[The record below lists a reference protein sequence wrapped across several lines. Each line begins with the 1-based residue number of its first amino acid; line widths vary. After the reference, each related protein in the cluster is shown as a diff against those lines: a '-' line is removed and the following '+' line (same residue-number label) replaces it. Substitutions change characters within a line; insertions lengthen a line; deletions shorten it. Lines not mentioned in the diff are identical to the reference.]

1 MTGATSGTVTLT
13 PPAVAGTQSYTL
25 PSAVPAVSGY
35 ALTSTTGGTMS
46 WSASGKI
53 VQVVTASFGTQ
64 TNFTTT
70 TMTDTGLTASITPT
84 SASNTILVFANLSG
98 LKVANAA
105 NSINFQLLRGASVI
119 AGGGQYNGFWQT
131 GTASAPS
138 EMGFP
143 TKLIT
148 YMDSPATTSSTTYK
162 VQCAARSGSTT
173 VTINLNDGG
182 AVAAPS
188 TLILMEVA
196 P

>member
-1 MTGATSGTVTLT
+1 
-13 PPAVAGTQSYTL
+13 
-25 PSAVPAVSGY
+25 
-35 ALTSTTGGTMS
+35 MS

-119 AGGGQYNGFWQT
+119 AGGGQYNVFWQT

-138 EMGFP
+138 EIQVP

-148 YMDSPATTSSTTYK
+148 FLDSPATTSSTTYK
-162 VQCAARSGSTT
+162 VQCAARTASTT
-173 VTINLNDGG
+173 VTLNVNDGG
-182 AVAAPS
+182 SVAAVS
-188 TLILMEVA
+188 TLILMEVT